1 MSTRRNKLQA
11 EIIRERVLQLLDSG
25 LSISK
30 ASKIAG
36 ISYKHARQIAEQE
49 NNA

>member
-1 MSTRRNKLQA
+1 MSKSRSKLTA
-11 EIIRERVLQLLDSG
+11 EIVRERIIQLLSSG

-36 ISYKHARQIAEQE
+36 ISYKHAKQIAEQE
-49 NNA
+49 GS